1 MAGQK
6 DNSNDN
12 AQDDFAL
19 FRKEMAE
26 VNRNRR
32 KYGGA
37 GEERPLSRD
46 VAPKPTVKIRR
57 MHLTEVAPG
66 AGVMIDQTDG
76 DFFEFCRSGLQKKV
90 LQKLKRGDY
99 GFTATLDLHGH
110 TTAEANRMLPDFVT
124 NALAAGDRTVLII
137 HGKGLRSGEFGGVL
151 KQFTADW
158 LKQYAEVQAFCSAQP
173 RDGGTGAVY
182 VLLRV
187 GGKSLRA
194 KRLA

>member
-1 MAGQK
+1 MAGK
-6 DNSNDN
+6 NDNS
-12 AQDDFAL
+12 QDDFDL
-19 FRKEMAE
+19 FRKEMAG

-37 GEERPLSRD
+37 GEERHISRE

-57 MHLTEVAPG
+57 MDLTEVAPG

-76 DFFEFCRSGLQKKV
+76 DFFEYCRSGSQKKG

-110 TTAEANRMLPDFVT
+110 TTAEANRMLPDFVIG
-124 NALAAGDRTVLII
+124 ALDAGDRTVLII

-151 KQFTADW
+151 KQFTAGW
-158 LKQYAEVQAFCSAQP
+158 LKRYAEVRAFCSALP

-182 VLLRV
+182 VLLRA